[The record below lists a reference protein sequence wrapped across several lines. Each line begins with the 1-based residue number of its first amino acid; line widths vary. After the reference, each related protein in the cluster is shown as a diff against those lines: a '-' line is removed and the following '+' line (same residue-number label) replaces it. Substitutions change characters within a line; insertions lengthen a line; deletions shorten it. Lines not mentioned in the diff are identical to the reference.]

1 MRQGLPAAGPEPAAA
16 VAIGGTFPQPA
27 VVLFGDKRPEALLR
41 RPPRNRSKRA
51 TAAQR
56 IVVFLTQIPRRVPPR
71 QPAMLQMRGLA
82 GAATPAG
89 VVSSGSGD
97 GGRPVQRVIRHRG
110 HRLGQRLHQR
120 HPLPAGESLGQ
131 DGAVARPLERLV
143 QLRVD
148 RPPLW
153 RELQWC
159 CSSAGTTAPM
169 AADPPDRDCRCGRVC
184 GRSDRTT
191 PRCARARSAGRHS
204 RERRARGRPSAARP
218 GCPRWSRRSSC
229 SRRHELESVTHTRK
243 AEPINRH
250 HRADDRVSAR
260 AHGAGVDGTMD
271 GPRFGFSTFAV
282 AG

>member
-41 RPPRNRSKRA
+41 RPPRNRVQRA

-71 QPAMLQMRGLA
+71 TARDAADARPGGCRHPGGCGFVRERGRWAASAAGNPAPGPPPRPAPASAPPAARWRISRPRRSRRAAARTARSAPGRPATALA
-82 GAATPAG
+82 GTRGAA
-89 VVSSGSGD
+89 D
-97 GGRPVQRVIRHRG
+97 
-110 HRLGQRLHQR
+110 
-120 HPLPAGESLGQ
+120 
-131 DGAVARPLERLV
+131 
-143 QLRVD
+143 
-148 RPPLW
+148 
-153 RELQWC
+153 
-159 CSSAGTTAPM
+159 AGTTAPM

-229 SRRHELESVTHTRK
+229 SRRHSG
-243 AEPINRH
+243 I
-250 HRADDRVSAR
+250 
-260 AHGAGVDGTMD
+260 
-271 GPRFGFSTFAV
+271 
-282 AG
+282 